1 MSLYQTDSKP
11 SLLDLHIRVLSFI
24 SCNTNGKRHMNQTYI
39 ETFSGFSHQNVADL
53 RPILL
58 LSCEVVSFT
67 KLCG

>member
-11 SLLDLHIRVLSFI
+11 SLLDLHIRVLSFT
-24 SCNTNGKRHMNQTYI
+24 SCNSNGKRHMNQTYFD
-39 ETFSGFSHQNVADL
+39 TFSGFSHQNVADL